1 MLESEAMREAWVW
14 CCAEK
19 GECGVHGG
27 EQFSWVTAHLGE
39 E

>member
-27 EQFSWVTAHLGE
+27 E
-39 E
+39 